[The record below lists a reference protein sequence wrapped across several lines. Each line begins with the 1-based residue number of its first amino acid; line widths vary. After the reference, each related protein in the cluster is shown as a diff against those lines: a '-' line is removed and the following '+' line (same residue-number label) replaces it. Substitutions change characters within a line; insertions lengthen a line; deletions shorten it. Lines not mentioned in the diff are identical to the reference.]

1 MQNAA
6 FILIGLG
13 ILALIGWGVQGFFMA
28 SEISLLIKI
37 AVGAVGVGVLILIGV
52 AIKDRLKK
60 ARKDEFKENF
70 MTFQSYNAVSLLAQ
84 AISKCQSSDPFI
96 IASRIKNTSDM
107 GWDNLG
113 GNLLLFDSHG
123 DITNPIFLLKKY
135 NDGQFQLYKKEE
147 E

>member
-1 MQNAA
+1 MQTAA

-60 ARKDEFKENF
+60 AKTDEFKE
-70 MTFQSYNAVSLLAQ
+70 V
-84 AISKCQSSDPFI
+84 
-96 IASRIKNTSDM
+96 
-107 GWDNLG
+107 
-113 GNLLLFDSHG
+113 
-123 DITNPIFLLKKY
+123 KY
-135 NDGQFQLYKKEE
+135 
-147 E
+147 